1 MYFLTQRLPLC
12 FVALVIT
19 RKFSSVAGL
28 KKKNTNKQ
36 TNHPSQKTVVN
47 IRIFKYSGTEVSLA
61 GHILDKTV
69 DRKLQLNSDVQ
80 WALHCRTGISIADR
94 LSGTHVSSI
103 TGRLVG
109 HGCLHWQTH
118 PKDVAAQ
125 CALPQIPGVIRSFC
139 YNMRKGAASKQSSS

>member
-28 KKKNTNKQ
+28 KKNTNKQ
-36 TNHPSQKTVVN
+36 TTLHKKTVVN
-47 IRIFKYSGTEVSLA
+47 IRIFKYSRTEVSLS
-61 GHILDKTV
+61 GHIVDRTV
-69 DRKLQLNSDVQ
+69 DKKLQLNSDIQ

-94 LSGTHVSSI
+94 LSGTHISSI